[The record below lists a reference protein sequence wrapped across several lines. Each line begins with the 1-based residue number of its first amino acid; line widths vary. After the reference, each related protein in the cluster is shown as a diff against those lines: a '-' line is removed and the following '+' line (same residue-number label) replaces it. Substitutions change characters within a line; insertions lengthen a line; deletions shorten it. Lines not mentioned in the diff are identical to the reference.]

1 MAVNTKIAVS
11 SPASTCSETN
21 ALLWDVSVVVAEKE
35 TEACLHCEVVCGTA
49 CHLCSVCMN

>member
-1 MAVNTKIAVS
+1 MAGNTKIAVS

-35 TEACLHCEVVCGTA
+35 TDFFLKISRLR
-49 CHLCSVCMN
+49 LC

>member
-1 MAVNTKIAVS
+1 MAGNTKIAVS

-21 ALLWDVSVVVAEKE
+21 ALLWDVAEKE